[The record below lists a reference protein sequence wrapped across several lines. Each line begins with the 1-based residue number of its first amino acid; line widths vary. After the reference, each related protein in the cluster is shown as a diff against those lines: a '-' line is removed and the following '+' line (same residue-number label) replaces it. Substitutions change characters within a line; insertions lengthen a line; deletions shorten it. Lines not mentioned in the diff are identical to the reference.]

1 MSLKMMKLFIFIDG
15 ENLGILQFSRTYQ
28 MTVKVSTKVA
38 FAIIRR
44 QLISL

>member
-1 MSLKMMKLFIFIDG
+1 MKLKVTKLFIVIDG

-38 FAIIRR
+38 FAIILR